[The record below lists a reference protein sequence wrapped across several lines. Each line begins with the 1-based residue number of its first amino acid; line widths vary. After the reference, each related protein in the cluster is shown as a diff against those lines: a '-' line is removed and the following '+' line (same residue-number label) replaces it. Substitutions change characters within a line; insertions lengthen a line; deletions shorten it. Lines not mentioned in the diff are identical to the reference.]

1 MPRSTFVNHD
11 FVLTVL
17 AIYGATVAFTR
28 WFPEADLVAVEAHP
42 STYVKTFE
50 AASQSQLTLY
60 AAHLAIDIIRVLS
73 LAVLESAAF
82 SFAFIDDVFEPFSYA
97 FILFSMVIVTKDILM
112 LGCLHAFPAS
122 NDLAAA
128 KVAELMP
135 LSATV
140 EYGLLLCGALS
151 LAKGLYQWTYAI
163 GRDKR
168 QVIDKEEIKKTQ

>member
-1 MPRSTFVNHD
+1 MPRSTFVNQD

-17 AIYGATVAFTR
+17 AVYAATVAFNR
-28 WFPEADLVAVEAHP
+28 WFPEANLVAVEAHP
-42 STYVKTFE
+42 SSYIQTFK
-50 AASQSQLTLY
+50 SVPQSALTLY
-60 AAHLAIDIIRVLS
+60 AVHLVVDIIRVMA

-97 FILFSMVIVTKDILM
+97 FLVFSLIITTKDILM
-112 LGCLHAFPAS
+112 LGCIQAFPEV

-135 LSATV
+135 LAV
-140 EYGLLLCGALS
+140 MMEQGLLAAGALA
-151 LAKGLYQWTYAI
+151 LAKGLYSWTYAI

-168 QVIDKEEIKKTQ
+168 QVIEKEDLKKNE